1 VGLVS
6 FGFLAVLGLIVA
18 EGRPL
23 DVENDAQ
30 IVGLFL
36 VDDLPQGVEEAVD
49 GARRKAAGIGEA
61 RDGVVGTVEETIPV
75 DEEEAFRIQSY
86 LPSTI

>member
-1 VGLVS
+1 MGLV
-6 FGFLAVLGLIVA
+6 GAELLVA
-18 EGRPL
+18 DRRAL

-30 IVGLFL
+30 VVGFFL

-49 GARRKAAGIGEA
+49 GARREAAGVGESL
-61 RDGVVGTVEETIPV
+61 DGVVGTVEEGMSV
-75 DEEEAFRIQSY
+75 DEEEAFRTQSY